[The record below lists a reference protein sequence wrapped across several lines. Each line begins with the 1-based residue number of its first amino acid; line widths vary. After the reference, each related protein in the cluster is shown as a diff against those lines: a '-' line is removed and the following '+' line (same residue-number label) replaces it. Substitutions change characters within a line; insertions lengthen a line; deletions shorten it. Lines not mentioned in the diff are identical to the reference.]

1 MRATIESEVLVR
13 VERWQVEEPLHT
25 PQHQHRVLHEPVTV
39 QHQDI
44 LLRINNSLEHLGIV
58 VPRHSGM

>member
-13 VERWQVEEPLHT
+13 EERRQVEEPLHT

-44 LLRINNSLEHLGIV
+44 LLQINNIARSICIV